1 MTNIHADRNLIE
13 PTPPPNP
20 GSLGGTRVRV
30 KLMVARIVLLL
41 VLGGAW
47 EWAAHVELV
56 PAAFIGQPSIFVADF
71 FKGLANGTYVMATYV
86 TMQATIAAFCLG
98 TLAAL
103 LTALVMTTTP
113 SVERLLS
120 PFIEALNAL
129 PRVALIP
136 LFIIWF
142 GLGMTQKVVSGVSI
156 MYFVMLSYTLAG
168 AKSVEPDHLLLARS
182 LGIARWRVFVQIV
195 MPSAI
200 PSIFAGMRLG
210 MIYTVL
216 GVITAELLAGGKG
229 LGTLVSFYSN
239 TFDTNGVFAVL
250 IVLVLLTS
258 VLSACMTAAEKHLGR
273 WRGA

>member
-1 MTNIHADRNLIE
+1 
-13 PTPPPNP
+13 
-20 GSLGGTRVRV
+20 
-30 KLMVARIVLLL
+30 
-41 VLGGAW
+41 
-47 EWAAHVELV
+47 
-56 PAAFIGQPSIFVADF
+56 VADF

-168 AKSVEPDHLLLARS
+168 AKS
-182 LGIARWRVFVQIV
+182 RWRVIVQIV